1 KLKSIFYGRVA
12 EFPAIEQADQLSSR
26 GKPSKM
32 FLFLGAI
39 LASALFTGLLIYLLK
54 FKRQID
60 IISYMPGP
68 PALPLV
74 GHGHHFIGK
83 EPHEMVKQI
92 FDFMQLYGSKD
103 QTLKVWLGPE
113 LNVLMGNPKDVEVV
127 LGTLRFNDKAH
138 EYNAL
143 EPWLKEGLLVS
154 RGRKWHKRRKI
165 ITPAFHFKI
174 LDQFVDVFEKGSR
187 DLLINMEQDR
197 LKHGDSG
204 FNLYDWLNLCT
215 MDTICETAMGVSI
228 NAQTNADSEY
238 VQAVKTISM
247 VLHKRMF
254 NIFYRFDLTYMLT
267 PLARAEK
274 KALKVLHDFTEKII
288 VQRREELMRG
298 GDKEEAQAQA
308 QAEADVDVGA
318 KRKMAFLDILLQSS
332 IDDRPLTNM
341 DIREEVDTFMFE
353 GHDTTSS
360 ALAFFFYNIAT
371 HPVEQQKCFE
381 EIRSVFGEDKATPV
395 TYELLNKLHYVDLCV
410 KETLRLYPSVP
421 LLGRRVIEDCDING
435 KLIPAG
441 TNIGISPLYIGRRE
455 DLFSEPN
462 SFKPERF
469 DVVTSA
475 EKLNPYAYIPFSA
488 GPRNCIGQK
497 FAMLEIK
504 AIVANVLR
512 HYQVDFVGDTSEPPV
527 LIAELILRT
536 KDPLMFKLKERV

>member
-1 KLKSIFYGRVA
+1 
-12 EFPAIEQADQLSSR
+12 
-26 GKPSKM
+26 M
-32 FLFLGAI
+32 FLIIGAI
-39 LASALFTGLLIYLLK
+39 LASALFVGLMIYQLK
-54 FKRQID
+54 FKRLID
-60 IISYMPGP
+60 MTSYMPGP
-68 PALPLV
+68 PVLPLV

-83 EPHEMVKQI
+83 PPHMMVQLI
-92 FDFMQLYGSKD
+92 YDFMDLYSKD

-113 LNVLMGNPKDVEVV
+113 LNVLMANPKDVEVV
-127 LGTLRFNDKAH
+127 LGTLRFNDKAG
-138 EYNAL
+138 EYKAL

-187 DLLINMEQDR
+187 ELLLNMERDR
-197 LKHGDSG
+197 VKHGDAG
-204 FNLYDWLNLCT
+204 FGLYDWINLCT

-274 KALKVLHDFTEKII
+274 KALDVLHQFTEKII
-288 VQRREELMRG
+288 VQRREELIRG
-298 GDKEEAQAQA
+298 AANKETTTNE
-308 QAEADVDVGA
+308 EDSDVGA
-318 KRKMAFLDILLQSS
+318 KRKMAFLDILLQST
-332 IDDRPLTNM
+332 IDERPLTNL

-360 ALAFFFYNIAT
+360 ALMFFFYNIAT
-371 HPVEQQKCFE
+371 HPEAQARCFQ
-381 EIRSVFGEDKATPV
+381 EIRSVFGQDKSTPV
-395 TYELLNKLHYVDLCV
+395 TYEQLNKLHYVDLCI

-421 LLGRRVIEDCDING
+421 LLGRKVLEDCEISKFSSYSVSDG

-441 TNIGISPLYIGRRE
+441 TNIGISPLYLGRRE
-455 DLFSEPN
+455 ELFTDAN

-504 AIVANVLR
+504 SIVANVLR
-512 HYQVDFVGDTSEPPV
+512 HYEVDFVGDTSEPPV

-536 KDPLMFKLKERV
+536 KDPLMFKVKERVY

>member
-1 KLKSIFYGRVA
+1 
-12 EFPAIEQADQLSSR
+12 
-26 GKPSKM
+26 M
-32 FLFLGAI
+32 FLAISAI
-39 LASALFTGLLIYLLK
+39 LASALFVGLLLYQLK
-54 FKRQID
+54 FKRLID
-60 IISYMPGP
+60 LISYMPGP
-68 PALPLV
+68 PVLPLV

-83 EPHEMVKQI
+83 PPHEMVKKI
-92 FDFMQLYGSKD
+92 FEFMDTYSKD
-103 QTLKVWLGPE
+103 QVLKVWLGPE

-127 LGTLRFNDKAH
+127 LGTLRFNDKAG
-138 EYNAL
+138 EYKAL

-174 LDQFVDVFEKGSR
+174 LDEFVEVFEKGSR
-187 DLLINMEQDR
+187 DLLRNMEQDR
-197 LKHGDSG
+197 LKHGVSG
-204 FNLYDWLNLCT
+204 FSLYDWINLCT

-228 NAQTNADSEY
+228 NAQSNADSEY

-254 NIFYRFDLTYMLT
+254 NILYRFDLTYMLT

-274 KALKVLHDFTEKII
+274 KALDVLHQFTEKII
-288 VQRREELMRG
+288 VQRREELIRG
-298 GDKEEAQAQA
+298 GSSQESSNEDA
-308 QAEADVDVGA
+308 DVGA
-318 KRKMAFLDILLQSS
+318 KRKMAFLDILLQSTV
-332 IDDRPLTNM
+332 DERPLSNL

-360 ALAFFFYNIAT
+360 ALMFFFYNIAT
-371 HPVEQQKCFE
+371 HPEAQKKCFE
-381 EIRSVFGEDKATPV
+381 EIRSVVGNDKSTPV
-395 TYELLNKLHYVDLCV
+395 SYELLNKLHYVDLCV
-410 KETLRLYPSVP
+410 KETLRMYPSVP
-421 LLGRRVIEDCDING
+421 LLGRKVLEDCEING

-441 TNIGISPLYIGRRE
+441 TNIGISPLYLGRRE
-455 DLFSEPN
+455 ELFSEPN

-469 DVVTSA
+469 DVVTTA

-512 HYQVDFVGDTSEPPV
+512 HYEVDFVGDSSEPPV

-536 KDPLMFKLKERV
+536 KDPLMFKVRERVY

>member
-1 KLKSIFYGRVA
+1 
-12 EFPAIEQADQLSSR
+12 
-26 GKPSKM
+26 M
-32 FLFLGAI
+32 FLVIGAI
-39 LASALFTGLLIYLLK
+39 LAGALFVGLLLYQLK
-54 FKRQID
+54 FKRLID
-60 IISYMPGP
+60 LISYMPGP
-68 PALPLV
+68 PVLPLV

-83 EPHEMVKQI
+83 PPHEMVKKI
-92 FDFMQLYGSKD
+92 FEFMETYSKD
-103 QTLKVWLGPE
+103 QVLKVWLGPE

-127 LGTLRFNDKAH
+127 LGTLRFNDKAG
-138 EYNAL
+138 EYKAL

-187 DLLINMEQDR
+187 DLLRNMEQDR

-204 FNLYDWLNLCT
+204 FSLYDWINLCT

-228 NAQTNADSEY
+228 NAQSNADSEY

-254 NIFYRFDLTYMLT
+254 NILYRFDLTYMLT

-274 KALKVLHDFTEKII
+274 KALNVLHQFTEKII
-288 VQRREELMRG
+288 VQRREELIREG
-298 GDKEEAQAQA
+298 SSQESSKDDA
-308 QAEADVDVGA
+308 DVGA
-318 KRKMAFLDILLQSS
+318 KRKMAFLDILLQSTV
-332 IDDRPLTNM
+332 DERPLSNL

-360 ALAFFFYNIAT
+360 ALMFFFYNIAT
-371 HPVEQQKCFE
+371 HPEAQKKCFE
-381 EIRSVFGEDKATPV
+381 EIRSVVGNDKSTPV
-395 TYELLNKLHYVDLCV
+395 SYELLNQLHYVDLCV
-410 KETLRLYPSVP
+410 KETLRMYPSVP
-421 LLGRRVIEDCDING
+421 LLGRKVLEDCEING

-441 TNIGISPLYIGRRE
+441 TNIGISPLYLGRRE
-455 DLFSEPN
+455 ELFSEPN

-469 DVVTSA
+469 DVVTTA

-512 HYQVDFVGDTSEPPV
+512 HYEVDFVGDSSEPPV

-536 KDPLMFKLKERV
+536 KDPLMFKVRERVY

>member
-1 KLKSIFYGRVA
+1 
-12 EFPAIEQADQLSSR
+12 
-26 GKPSKM
+26 M
-32 FLFLGAI
+32 FLVIGAI
-39 LASALFTGLLIYLLK
+39 LASALFVGLLLYHLK
-54 FKRQID
+54 FKRLID
-60 IISYMPGP
+60 LISYMPGP
-68 PALPLV
+68 PVLPLV

-83 EPHEMVKQI
+83 PPHEMVKKI
-92 FDFMQLYGSKD
+92 FEFMETYSKD
-103 QTLKVWLGPE
+103 QVLKVWLGPE

-127 LGTLRFNDKAH
+127 LGTLRFNDKAG
-138 EYNAL
+138 EYKAL

-174 LDQFVDVFEKGSR
+174 LDQFVEVFEKGSR
-187 DLLINMEQDR
+187 DLLRNMEQDR

-204 FNLYDWLNLCT
+204 FSLYDWINLCT

-228 NAQTNADSEY
+228 NAQSNADSEY

-254 NIFYRFDLTYMLT
+254 NILYRFDLTYMLT

-274 KALKVLHDFTEKII
+274 KALNVLHQFTEKII
-288 VQRREELMRG
+288 VQRREELIREG
-298 GDKEEAQAQA
+298 SSQESSNDDA
-308 QAEADVDVGA
+308 DVGA
-318 KRKMAFLDILLQSS
+318 KRKMAFLDILLQSTV
-332 IDDRPLTNM
+332 DERPLSNL

-360 ALAFFFYNIAT
+360 ALMFFFYNIAT
-371 HPVEQQKCFE
+371 HPEAQKKCFE
-381 EIRSVFGEDKATPV
+381 EIRSVVGNDKSTPV
-395 TYELLNKLHYVDLCV
+395 SYELLNQLHYVDLCV
-410 KETLRLYPSVP
+410 KETLRMYPSVP
-421 LLGRRVIEDCDING
+421 LLGRKVLEDCEING

-441 TNIGISPLYIGRRE
+441 TNIGISPLYLGRRE
-455 DLFSEPN
+455 ELFSEPN

-469 DVVTSA
+469 DVVTTA

-512 HYQVDFVGDTSEPPV
+512 HYEVDFVGDSSEPPV

-536 KDPLMFKLKERV
+536 KEPLMFKVRERVY

>member
-1 KLKSIFYGRVA
+1 
-12 EFPAIEQADQLSSR
+12 
-26 GKPSKM
+26 M
-32 FLFLGAI
+32 FLVIGAI
-39 LASALFTGLLIYLLK
+39 LASALFVGLLLYHLK
-54 FKRQID
+54 FKRLID
-60 IISYMPGP
+60 LISYMPGP
-68 PALPLV
+68 PVLPLV

-83 EPHEMVKQI
+83 PPHEMVKKI
-92 FDFMQLYGSKD
+92 FEFMETYSKD
-103 QTLKVWLGPE
+103 QVLKVWLGPE

-127 LGTLRFNDKAH
+127 LGTLRFNDKAG
-138 EYNAL
+138 EYKAL

-174 LDQFVDVFEKGSR
+174 LDQFVEVFEKGSR
-187 DLLINMEQDR
+187 DLLRNMEQDR

-204 FNLYDWLNLCT
+204 FSLYDWINLCT

-228 NAQTNADSEY
+228 NAQSNADSEY

-254 NIFYRFDLTYMLT
+254 NILYRFDLTYMLT

-274 KALKVLHDFTEKII
+274 KALNVLHQFTEKII
-288 VQRREELMRG
+288 VQRREELIREG
-298 GDKEEAQAQA
+298 SSQESSNDDA
-308 QAEADVDVGA
+308 DVGA
-318 KRKMAFLDILLQSS
+318 KRKMAFLDILLQSTV
-332 IDDRPLTNM
+332 DERPLSNL

-360 ALAFFFYNIAT
+360 ALMFFFYNIAT
-371 HPVEQQKCFE
+371 HPEAQKKCFE
-381 EIRSVFGEDKATPV
+381 EIRSVVGNDKSTPV
-395 TYELLNKLHYVDLCV
+395 SYELLNQLHYVDLCV
-410 KETLRLYPSVP
+410 KETLRMYPSVP
-421 LLGRRVIEDCDING
+421 LLGRKVLEDCEING

-441 TNIGISPLYIGRRE
+441 TNIGISPLYLGRRE
-455 DLFSEPN
+455 ELFSEPN
-462 SFKPERF
+462 IFKPERF
-469 DVVTSA
+469 DVVTTA

-512 HYQVDFVGDTSEPPV
+512 HYEVDFVGDSSEPPV

-536 KDPLMFKLKERV
+536 KEPLMFKVRERVY